1 MLKKIVLLSVLLVA
15 VIGFINAESLAE
27 TLESLSGSAG
37 KAYVNPMVTAF
48 GSDMNSGWFHK
59 APADSTFSWDLEF
72 GLVSM
77 GTMFTS
83 KDETFNV
90 EGNFSF
96 TREQAV
102 EMAAQYEGDPH
113 YDALIE
119 QIIRQTFVVNIYGP
133 TITGPAYD
141 DNGTPDNP
149 DDDENSVVV
158 EFPSQDVTFMDGG
171 VEYTRSLDTYQKA
184 LGVGGLLTDL
194 PFLPLAAPQLSIGT
208 VYGTQLSFR
217 FLPQV
222 ELTPEIGKLKY
233 IGFGIQ
239 HNPAVWLPM
248 EIPLSVALSFFTQN
262 MEIGDIAEAVTSTV
276 GFNVSRTFGAKLL
289 SVTPYAGVAWE
300 ASKMKFHYDYPIE
313 FEEGGVVV
321 ESLPINF
328 EVDGKNS
335 SRLTA
340 GLSFRLGLVNLNAD
354 YSFAQYPSAS
364 AGVGLNFSW

>member
-1 MLKKIVLLSVLLVA
+1 MMLKKIVLLSVLLVA

-27 TLESLSGSAG
+27 SLESLSGSAG

-59 APADSTFSWDLEF
+59 VPTDSTFSWDLEF
-72 GLVSM
+72 GVVSM

-83 KDETFNV
+83 KDENFNV

-96 TREQAV
+96 TRDQAV
-102 EMAAQYEGDPH
+102 EMAAQFEGDLH
-113 YDALIE
+113 YDALVE

-133 TITGPAYD
+133 TVTGPAYD
-141 DNGTPDNP
+141 ENTG
-149 DDDENSVVV
+149 ENSVMV
-158 EFPSQDVTFMDGG
+158 EFPSQDVTFTDGG
-171 VEYTRSLDTYQKA
+171 VEYTRTIDTYQKA

-194 PFLPLAAPQLSIGT
+194 PLLPLAAPQLSIGT
-208 VYGTQLSFR
+208 VYGTQFSFR
-217 FLPQV
+217 ILPQV

-233 IGFGIQ
+233 IGYGIQ
-239 HNPAVWLPM
+239 HNPAVWLPV
-248 EIPLSVALSFFTQN
+248 EIPVSVALSFFTQN
-262 MEIGDIAEAVTSTV
+262 LEIGDIAEASTSTV
-276 GFNVSRTFGAKLL
+276 GLNFSRTFGAKLL
-289 SVTPYAGVAWE
+289 SVTPYAGAAWE

-328 EVDGKNS
+328 EVDGKNN
-335 SRLTA
+335 SRITA
-340 GLSFRLGLVNLNAD
+340 GLSFRIGLINLNAD

-364 AGVGLNFSW
+364 AGVMLNFSW